1 MYYNRILRVWVVDPV
16 DYFLLSAIIGS
27 FTASWLKNYLSEKKA
42 MERLKNSIIKKSKIV
57 IKLDRPILN
66 SSDMKV
72 KTIYRLAL
80 ETYGGQFEEFPIDY
94 NNSDHQF
101 SNEILKL
108 AQEIKGFVEKLAV
121 FLKERE
127 LKGVARIFFKNGRL
141 LLELILYKCRI
152 DITYSVLT
160 EGLSTQV
167 IIITATAGGAAGFTL
182 SWFSAGAILVA
193 PPVLI
198 STLLI
203 RSVLQQIINL
213 RDYSKFKKLVNK
225 MLEDEELKKTI
236 RAFFIDGEVPPTNRL
251 EMKPFDFSENSI
263 PKYDVESGQTLAKFI
278 KARMKEEL
286 GLVENPTP
294 EQLQEIIHRK
304 KSRGK
309 VVFWKDFIR
318 GIDDDLNTTISD
330 DIIDI
335 QIIDPPIV
343 VKVRNEEF

>member
-1 MYYNRILRVWVVDPV
+1 MDYNRILRVWVVDPV

-27 FTASWLKNYLSEKKA
+27 FTASLLKNYLSEKKA

-57 IKLDRPILN
+57 IKSDRSILN
-66 SSDMKV
+66 SSQTKV
-72 KTIYRLAL
+72 KKIYRVAL
-80 ETYGGQFEEFPIDY
+80 GTYGGQFEEFPIDY
-94 NNSDHQF
+94 NNPDHEF
-101 SNEILKL
+101 FNEILKL
-108 AQEIKGFVEKLAV
+108 AQDIKGFVEKLAV

-127 LKGVARIFFKNGRL
+127 LKSVARIFFKNGRL

-236 RAFFIDGEVPPTNRL
+236 RAFFMDGQVPSTNRL
-251 EMKPFDFSENSI
+251 EMNPFDLNENSV
-263 PKYDVESGQTLAKFI
+263 PKYDVESGQTLAEFI

-286 GLVENPTP
+286 GLIEDPTP

-304 KSRGK
+304 KPRGK

-318 GIDDDLNTTISD
+318 
-330 DIIDI
+330 
-335 QIIDPPIV
+335 
-343 VKVRNEEF
+343 